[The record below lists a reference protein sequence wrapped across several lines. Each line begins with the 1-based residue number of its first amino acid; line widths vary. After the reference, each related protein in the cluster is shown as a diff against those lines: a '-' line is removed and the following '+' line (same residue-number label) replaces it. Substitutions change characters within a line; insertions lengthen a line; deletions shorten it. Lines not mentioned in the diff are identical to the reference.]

1 MAVTRNHKTLFFP
14 CALGSDVLQSNMS
27 FNNNCAN
34 RLVNLT
40 ILLSHMKENGFKKIF
55 QGTENFVCTVK
66 GIG

>member
-1 MAVTRNHKTLFFP
+1 
-14 CALGSDVLQSNMS
+14 MS

-66 GIG
+66 GLGESIMPLEPMLQFVLLFLK